1 MMKYEP
7 IDCNFYDILEANAVL
22 RKQVEVVF
30 INNKEEQQMIKTL
43 IKDLYIKEKAE
54 YMKLENGLEIRLDRL
69 IAVDGKELNGSCI
82 I

>member
-1 MMKYEP
+1 MKYEP